1 MDYVSAPYIAPG
13 KVEDRRYQANIART
27 CLRENTL
34 VILPTGLGK
43 TAVALRVA
51 AKVLES
57 GKKVLM
63 MAPTKPLVDQHH
75 TYFSE
80 MLDGRSVGEM
90 NGLMAPAKRQ
100 RIIAENDF
108 IVTTPQTVS
117 NDLDNSVYGL
127 NDFGLVIYDEA
138 HRGTGNYAY
147 VNVAS
152 YVMPGTLSMG
162 MTASPGSDL
171 KKIEEVCDN
180 LALSN
185 IEVRSDEDPDVSPY
199 VHDTYINRIT
209 VNMPKEL
216 LEVSD
221 RLRTLL
227 DHYFSE
233 LTAMHLTN
241 PNWPPST
248 KHMLSIA
255 QALQLRIA
263 SGERTAMV
271 FRGLTVQSICMKVLR
286 AIEYAE
292 TQGMSVLRNYL
303 SALNEEAEAEKPSKA
318 DRELVSRPDY
328 QEIWNLVRDSKV
340 EHPKISRILSL
351 VSQMLANDPKCK
363 IIVFTQYRESCEI
376 ISRKLSIVENAKV
389 CTLIGQANGGLKQR
403 EQIEI
408 LDRFREG
415 EYNIV
420 VSTSVGEEGLDIT
433 STNAV
438 IFYEPVAS
446 EIRTIQ
452 RRGRTGRKN
461 DGEVY
466 VLVANGT
473 VDEAMENSAKK
484 KEKLMRERLETLGRT
499 LRNKKNGS
507 PSQKRLYSFDSE
519 D

>member
-1 MDYVSAPYIAPG
+1 MDYVSAPCIAPG

-75 TYFSE
+75 TYFSQ
-80 MLDGRSVGEM
+80 MLDGKTVGEM
-90 NGLMAPAKRQ
+90 NGLMAPARRQ
-100 RIIAENDF
+100 GIVAENDF

-117 NDLDNSVYGL
+117 NDLDNGIYGL
-127 NDFGLVIYDEA
+127 GDFGLVIYDEA

-147 VNVAS
+147 VNVAN
-152 YVMPGTLSMG
+152 YVRSGTLSMG

-180 LALSN
+180 LALTK
-185 IEVRSDEDPDVSPY
+185 IEVRADDDPDVSPY

-216 LEVSD
+216 MDVSD
-221 RLRTLL
+221 RLRNLL

-255 QALQLRIA
+255 QTLQLRLA
-263 SGERTAMV
+263 RGEKTATV

-303 SALNEEAEAEKPSKA
+303 RTLNEEAEMEKPSKA

-328 QEIWNLVRDSKV
+328 QEIWAIVRDSKV

-351 VSQMLANDPKCK
+351 VSQMLAADPRCK

-376 ISRKLSIVENAKV
+376 ISRKLAIVENARV
-389 CTLIGQANGGLKQR
+389 CTLIGQANGGLKQK

-408 LDRFREG
+408 LDKFREG
-415 EYNIV
+415 EFNIV

-484 KEKLMRERLETLGRT
+484 KEKLMRERLETLSGS
-499 LRNKKNGS
+499 LRSKKGLPPVQKGLYNFGS
-507 PSQKRLYSFDSE
+507 GE
-519 D
+519 